1 MKNIYQH
8 EIELKSIRIDN
19 CQKKEFADQLTKL
32 PYMGY
37 DVEDLEDG
45 RKIVITKPGGKNV
58 YKTSQKEDFLVF
70 IFDPVPSTL
79 WQISH
84 SQILED
90 VKAKVR
96 ENEDEAQ
103 KFLYLLKR
111 TFVGEEPA
119 NFMDEIRALSFRSG
133 EKPEAL
139 IKAYKWI
146 WGQEDI
152 NYPNGK
158 GRGMS
163 WVEYEKL
170 IK

>member
-1 MKNIYQH
+1 M
-8 EIELKSIRIDN
+8 
-19 CQKKEFADQLTKL
+19 
-32 PYMGY
+32 
-37 DVEDLEDG
+37 
-45 RKIVITKPGGKNV
+45 
-58 YKTSQKEDFLVF
+58 VF